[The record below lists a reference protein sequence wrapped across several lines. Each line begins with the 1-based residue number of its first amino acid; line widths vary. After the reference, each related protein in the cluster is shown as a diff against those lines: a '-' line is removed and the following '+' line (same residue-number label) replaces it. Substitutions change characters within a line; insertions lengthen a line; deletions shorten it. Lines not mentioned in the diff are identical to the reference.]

1 MSYYDYQEGEYSD
14 CCGAVII
21 YSDICSDCK
30 EHCGIQE
37 DDEIFP
43 GTKAQLDKLT
53 ITNVITSYSIH
64 YTKLYDCFPYFCY
77 IHTHTMSP

>member
-37 DDEIFP
+37 EDDVIFP

-53 ITNVITSYSIH
+53 IT
-64 YTKLYDCFPYFCY
+64 KEK
-77 IHTHTMSP
+77 